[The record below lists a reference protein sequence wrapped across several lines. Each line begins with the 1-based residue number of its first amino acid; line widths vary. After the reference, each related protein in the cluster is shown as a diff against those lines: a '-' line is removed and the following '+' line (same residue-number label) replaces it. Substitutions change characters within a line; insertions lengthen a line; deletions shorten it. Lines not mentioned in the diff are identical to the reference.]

1 MINPQLQARSLEMV
15 SMAVAGPGDAA
26 SASLEIGQTE
36 IDAFADLTGDENPVH
51 LDPAYAREVGVD
63 PTTATDGG
71 GDDGGSE
78 GLFDGTIAHGMLA
91 AGVIS
96 SALANLPGD
105 IVYVSQELS
114 FERPVYPGQT
124 VTATAEVAEAL
135 GNDMLRAQTDATVDG
150 ESVVSGEAV
159 VLSLE

>member
-1 MINPQLQARSLEMV
+1 
-15 SMAVAGPGDAA
+15 MAVAGPGDAA

-36 IDAFADLTGDENPVH
+36 IDAFAELTGDENPVH

-63 PTTATDGG
+63 PSTATDGG
-71 GDDGGSE
+71 ASEGDEGEADKGEAGE
-78 GLFDGTIAHGMLA
+78 NDGLFDGTIAHGMLA

-105 IVYVSQELS
+105 IVYVSQDLS

-124 VTATAEVAEAL
+124 VSATAEVTEDL
-135 GNDMLRAQTDATVDG
+135 GNDMLRARTEATVDG
-150 ESVVSGEAV
+150 DAVVDGEAV
-159 VLSLE
+159 ILSV